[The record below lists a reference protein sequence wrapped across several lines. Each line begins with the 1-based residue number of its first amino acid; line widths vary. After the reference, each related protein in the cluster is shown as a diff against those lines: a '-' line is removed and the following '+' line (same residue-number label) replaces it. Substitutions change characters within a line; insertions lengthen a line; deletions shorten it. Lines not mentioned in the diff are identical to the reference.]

1 MAAAEA
7 QHCLRLHP
15 EASLLGVTA
24 EHLRE
29 SANVGMTGVCL
40 AFYLPRFLPFSF
52 PISLHPSLP
61 LFLPLFL
68 PPSALPTFL
77 LSLLSP
83 LVSLPSTLSL
93 PLLQGSKKAVLQE
106 LEERLKAKCLRVVN
120 WYSEGSP
127 TGTCTG
133 SVKLPRVLCMKWM
146 YMLCLSCMF
155 MYMYIQSKCI
165 WNKRERL
172 ELYVHVVI
180 YSTVK
185 CLNTPSQKIYI
196 FAKMQLK

>member
-1 MAAAEA
+1 MSG
-7 QHCLRLHP
+7 L
-15 EASLLGVTA
+15 
-24 EHLRE
+24 
-29 SANVGMTGVCL
+29 
-40 AFYLPRFLPFSF
+40 YLPHFLPFSF

-68 PPSALPTFL
+68 PPALPTFL

-127 TGTCTG
+127 TGTCTCTG
-133 SVKLPRVLCMKWM
+133 SIKLLRKLCGKWM
-146 YMLCLSCMF
+146 Y

-172 ELYVHVVI
+172 IQLSSI
-180 YSTVK
+180 YMLSYTA
-185 CLNTPSQKIYI
+185 Q
-196 FAKMQLK
+196 